1 MLTRGSQG
9 SGERRRPQE
18 SGRRRSVSGP
28 AILSALRWAPSTR
41 PRARGARLSLR
52 RTRPRVGSES
62 PYGLSFSLKFHPA
75 WALRRGP
82 ECASTEQF
90 VFHGALASITPL
102 FLRRFLDHSGRPG
115 TPRSWV
121 WECGAQAG
129 HGSLWCPA
137 LSTTLSGAC
146 SSPELLLLL
155 GGVGDDLIQ
164 KQRSP
169 GWLM

>member
-1 MLTRGSQG
+1 MGAGGLGASYPLCPPPMG
-9 SGERRRPQE
+9 
-18 SGRRRSVSGP
+18 SVSP
-28 AILSALRWAPSTR
+28 APNSGLPTQPKANPAQGRG
-41 PRARGARLSLR
+41 PRAG
-52 RTRPRVGSES
+52 

-115 TPRSWV
+115 TPSSWV

-137 LSTTLSGAC
+137 LCTTLSWCLQLPGTPFIRGSEMTCSKSRGA
-146 SSPELLLLL
+146 
-155 GGVGDDLIQ
+155 
-164 KQRSP
+164 P